1 MKLALAAL
9 AVGLVAALVGWV
21 WLGEVGELK
30 LRTERSVATY
40 EDGML
45 IYTTLAGTEASIPV
59 WDECKNL
66 GPRPANECIAYYENG
81 DEVVITYDSAEPT
94 NAWRGPTPN
103 GVPATGLFWGGIAAG
118 DIRAVR
124 DLVHVVMVP
133 AHQPAHHR
141 RGGRPPRGGLV
152 QHLRGLLLDLR
163 EEQRLHHDRDDA
175 RRVDHLPDV
184 YVIELLQE

>member
-1 MKLALAAL
+1 MKLALAAF

-40 EDGML
+40 QDGML

-59 WDECKNL
+59 WNECKNL

-103 GVPATGLFWGGIAAG
+103 GVPATGLFWGGIALGIFALFGIWFTSSWYRRISRPTIAG
-118 DIRAVR
+118 QGA
-124 DLVHVVMVP
+124 
-133 AHQPAHHR
+133 
-141 RGGRPPRGGLV
+141 PPV
-152 QHLRGLLLDLR
+152 ED
-163 EEQRLHHDRDDA
+163 
-175 RRVDHLPDV
+175 
-184 YVIELLQE
+184 